1 MQILLMEDDERI
13 VRFLK
18 RGLEAE
24 NHTVVVALTKDECL
38 NLLTHHSF
46 DAMIIDIFLG
56 EYNGINICQ
65 ALRDSKIATPILLMT
80 AKDSPEMKAASHQA
94 GANAYL
100 PKPFSFDTLL
110 EQLGSLRAASSF
122 ALQW

>member
-13 VRFLK
+13 VSFLK

-24 NHTVVVALTKDECL
+24 EHTVVIALTTDECL
-38 NLLTHHSF
+38 ELLTHRSF
-46 DAMIIDIFLG
+46 DIMVIDIFLG
-56 EYNGINICQ
+56 EDNGIEICR
-65 ALRDSKIATPILLMT
+65 ALRERKIVTPILLMT

-100 PKPFSFDTLL
+100 PKPFSFDALL
-110 EQLGSLRAASSF
+110 EQLGSLRVASSF
-122 ALQW
+122 SMQW